1 MSDVWRSLEE
11 VWQDSAGQT
20 GIKVAAV
27 LALALIGYKLLVR
40 LPALRRLHPQH
51 QLIVRRLLMIAAVA
65 FAIIGALNTLGVGIG
80 VLLGTAGVL
89 TVVIGF
95 AAQTSASNLISGLF
109 LMAEQPFRVGDALKI
124 GDISGVVVSIE
135 LLSVRMRT
143 FDNLLVRIANEEVI
157 KSPLVNLTHFPIRRI
172 DLPIGVAYGSDLAEV
187 TEALR
192 EAAGADPLCLVE
204 PAPLIMI
211 LGFGDSAINLQLS
224 VWTTTDHFLEARNAL
239 IAAVLAGFRDRGIEI
254 PFPHRTLTVAGD
266 HALSARLAETRGERS
281 ERRPSDRRG

>member
-1 MSDVWRSLEE
+1 MSDLWSSFDR

-20 GIKVAAV
+20 GIKVAAI
-27 LALALIGYKLLVR
+27 LALAVLGYKLLVR

-51 QLIVRRLLMIAAVA
+51 QLIVRRLLMIAAFV
-65 FAIIGALNTLGVGIG
+65 FAVIGALNTLGVGIG

-124 GDISGVVVSIE
+124 GDIAGVVVSIE

-157 KSPLVNLTHFPIRRI
+157 KSPLINLTHFPIRRI
-172 DLPIGVAYGSDLAEV
+172 DLPIGVAYDSDLAEV
-187 TEALR
+187 TEVLL
-192 EAAGADPLCLVE
+192 EAAAADPLCLVE
-204 PAPLIMI
+204 PAPLIMV
-211 LGFGDSAINLQLS
+211 LGFGDNGVQLQLS
-224 VWTTTDHFLEARNAL
+224 VWTTTNNFLEAR
-239 IAAVLAGFRDRGIEI
+239 AAVCAGILSGFRARGIEI
-254 PFPHRTLTVAGD
+254 PFPQRTLTVGRD
-266 HALSARLAETRGERS
+266 QPLAIRIDER
-281 ERRPSDRRG
+281 

>member
-1 MSDVWRSLEE
+1 MSDLWRSLEE
-11 VWQDSAGQT
+11 LWQDSAGQT
-20 GIKVAAV
+20 GIKVAAI
-27 LALALIGYKLLVR
+27 LAIALIGYKLLVR
-40 LPALRRLHPQH
+40 MPALRRLHPQH
-51 QLIVRRLLMIAAVA
+51 QLIVRRLLMIAAFA

-157 KSPLVNLTHFPIRRI
+157 KSPLINLTHFPIRRI
-172 DLPIGVAYGSDLAEV
+172 DLPIGVGYGSDLAEV
-187 TEALR
+187 TGALR
-192 EAAGADPLCLVE
+192 EAAAASPLCLVE
-204 PAPLIMI
+204 PAPLIMV
-211 LGFGDSAINLQLS
+211 LGFGDSAVNLQLS
-224 VWTTTDHFLEARNAL
+224 VWTTTANFLEARNAV

-254 PFPHRTLTVAGD
+254 PFPQRTLTVGAGQP
-266 HALSARLAETRGERS
+266 LAIQIE
-281 ERRPSDRRG
+281 ERR